1 MFRFLYLFWG
11 FVYDDG
17 GGVVVTADDVDV
29 DVPAVVLHF
38 VVGNCEDGLDD
49 GAGFAGSHL
58 SSRLG
63 DSRYRKATP
72 NGIKDTGR

>member
-1 MFRFLYLFWG
+1 MFVLG
-11 FVYDDG
+11 VVYDDVG
-17 GGVVVTADDVDV
+17 GFIVTADDVDEG
-29 DVPAVVLHF
+29 VPAVGIHV

-49 GAGFAGSHL
+49 GVGFAGSHL

-72 NGIKDTGR
+72 NGIKDTGK